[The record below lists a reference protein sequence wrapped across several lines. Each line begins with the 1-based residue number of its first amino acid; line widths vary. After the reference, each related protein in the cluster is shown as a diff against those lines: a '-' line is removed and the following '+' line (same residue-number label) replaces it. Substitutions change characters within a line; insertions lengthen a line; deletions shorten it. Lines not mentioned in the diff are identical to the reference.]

1 MIRIV
6 KSHLRIILIAL
17 IRLYFYFFSRIKISY
32 IRAIK
37 EIKIK
42 ELNYFSKKN
51 YKFILVF
58 ASYSS
63 LLEDSTKQLL
73 CRYRD
78 GGGYIVLVSNHPKP
92 IISPG
97 RNEPIDVFIH
107 NNGLGRD
114 FGQFKIATDYIFKK
128 IGKNIP
134 EKVIYTNDSVFFV
147 GDSRSDFFL
156 DDLLNSAFDYVG
168 LFENSGD
175 GLRNKKWFASSWLF
189 SISKTLFLS
198 KIYQDFF
205 RKYTPYNLKWHAVL
219 NGEVKLSQ
227 VVLRFSNRVK
237 IIFDNMSL
245 INFATDFIQNQGV
258 YEFMEYMPSPFKRD
272 YFLANGIINAN
283 TVISYLERNLYL
295 YSPLHIF
302 NIFLLSQKKFFYVKK
317 DLFFSRN
324 LEYNHL
330 HLLEKSLYFL
340 DRNQKL
346 QLIRLLRLKGKP
358 EDLSIYQRIK
368 IKLEVE

>member
-1 MIRIV
+1 MISIV
-6 KSHLRIILIAL
+6 KSHLRRILIAL
-17 IRLYFYFFSRIKISY
+17 IRLFFYFFSRIKITY

-78 GGGYIVLVSNHPKP
+78 GGGYIVLVSNHPRP
-92 IISPG
+92 IISLG

-147 GDSRSDFFL
+147 GDSRSNFFL
-156 DDLLNSAFDYVG
+156 DDLLNPAFDYVG

-189 SISKTLFLS
+189 STSKTLFLS

-205 RKYTPYNLKWHAVL
+205 RKYIPYNLKVHAVL
-219 NGEVKLSQ
+219 KGEVILSQ
-227 VVLRFSNRVK
+227 VVLKFSNRVK

-245 INFATDFIQNQGV
+245 INFATDFIQNQGI
-258 YEFMEYMPSPFKRD
+258 YEFMEYMSPSFKTD
-272 YFLANGIINAN
+272 YFQSNGIINAN
-283 TVISYLERNLYL
+283 TVISFLERNLYI

-302 NIFLLSQKKFFYVKK
+302 NIFLLSQRKFFYVKK
-317 DLFFSRN
+317 DLFFSGN
-324 LEYNHL
+324 IEYNHFY
-330 HLLEKSLYFL
+330 LLEKSLFYL
-340 DRNQKL
+340 DRCHKL
-346 QLIRLLRLKGKP
+346 KLMRFFRLKGQP
-358 EDLSIYQRIK
+358 QDLSIYKRAK
-368 IKLEVE
+368 IQLGLD